1 LLFLALA
8 YAGVLQFVG
17 AFSPYALHACYAGIA
32 ACAAVC
38 VLMEPRAVDRVGP
51 FGPYLLWIAFYVI
64 WGTIIAWD
72 PSQVLS
78 DAVRVVLRNCVLA
91 GAFAIAVGGQ
101 RHLGA
106 LARLFQV
113 GAVVNCAICLYEAQN
128 PRLIEDIARFLNPAT
143 TAFSVSRPA
152 GLWSNPNE
160 AAFAFLFS
168 LLLSHWDRSLW
179 AWAGRLA
186 SVAGIYLTASRTGL
200 YLLLFCG
207 LLYGLLKLAALLRD
221 PRRVAIALNVAWVAG
236 FALVLLLLT
245 VPMSF
250 DVSDSYNVQRLLD
263 YSESA
268 TRGGR
273 GDTRVEVAAD
283 AFEAALRSP
292 LVGYGL
298 FAFQDLGTAEHGEAV
313 TSAGAHNIYLAV
325 FGEVGLVGLAGYLAV
340 LGLGVVR
347 LIGVRAR
354 REDWFIGA
362 LLWSTYLLIG
372 FTWHNQLTS
381 MLGVIYVAVLYS
393 IPRLIARPAR
403 APGDRLAPAQNGAA
417 HVRTCPA
424 G

>member
-8 YAGVLQFVG
+8 YAGVLQFLG
-17 AFSPYALHACYAGIA
+17 AFSPYALHASYAGIA
-32 ACAAVC
+32 GCAALC
-38 VLMEPRAVDRVGP
+38 VLMEPRAFDRVGC
-51 FGPYLLWIAFYVI
+51 FGPYLLWIAFYVA

-72 PSQVLS
+72 PGQVVS
-78 DAVRVVLRNCVLA
+78 DAVRVVLRNLVLA
-91 GAFAIAVGGQ
+91 GAFAIAVGNQ
-101 RHLGA
+101 RHMGA
-106 LARLFQV
+106 LARLVRV
-113 GAVVNCAICLYEAQN
+113 GAVVNCAICLYEAQD

-143 TAFSVSRPA
+143 TAFSVLRPA

-168 LLLSHWDRSLW
+168 LLLSHWDRGLW

-186 SVAGIYLTASRTGL
+186 SAAGIYLTASRTGL
-200 YLLLFCG
+200 YLLVFCG
-207 LLYGLLKLAALLRD
+207 LLYGLFKLAALLRD
-221 PRRVAIALNVAWVAG
+221 PRRVAVALNVAWVAG

-268 TRGGR
+268 TPGNR
-273 GDTRVEVAAD
+273 GDTRVEVAAQ
-283 AFEAALRSP
+283 AYEAALQSP
-292 LVGYGL
+292 LVGHGL
-298 FAFQDLGTAEHGEAV
+298 FAFQDLGTAEHGGAV

-325 FGEVGLVGLAGYLAV
+325 FGEVGIVGLASYLAV

-347 LIGVRAR
+347 LIAVRAR

-381 MLGVIYVAVLYS
+381 IFGVIYVAVLYS

-403 APGDRLAPAQNGAA
+403 APWDRLGLAQNGAA
-417 HVRTCPA
+417 NVRACPA